1 MIEPSSELPSE
12 PQRILASGTNVDPM
26 VLEDLVALIRLPG
39 MFQRIR
45 RVMDRARLQ
54 FALPSDSPFRAMEPT
69 NAQGVTEFGDR
80 WCDEGHHLMLFL
92 GMTWG
97 DQGHDPIWEVRI
109 EATSVPLAD
118 ALRNGGWTQLA
129 ARRAE
134 SRFSEWDRFWQEESK
149 GVPLLLGASAAVTRF
164 FEETDAEQTAAD
176 YLSGALYSLHA
187 SGALDALLAVAQSL
201 ADPTP
206 QSPEPGHG

>member
-1 MIEPSSELPSE
+1 
-12 PQRILASGTNVDPM
+12 M

-39 MFQRIR
+39 MFARIR
-45 RVMDRARLQ
+45 RVIDRARLQ
-54 FALPSDSPFRAMEPT
+54 FALPSDSPFRAMAPT
-69 NAQGVTEFGDR
+69 SAQGVTEFGDR
-80 WCDEGHHLMLFL
+80 WSDDGHHLMLFL

-149 GVPLLLGASAAVTRF
+149 GEPLLLGASAAVTRF

-187 SGALDALLAVAQSL
+187 SGALDAILGVAQSL

-206 QSPEPGHG
+206 QSPEPGQG